1 MHSVNKACQ
10 HFQAPTESD
19 LRAIKRILRYL
30 KGTIDY
36 GIRFL
41 KQSSLR
47 LIGFYDVDWAGCM
60 DTRRSTSGYCIFLG
74 ANFISW
80 SSKRQ
85 PTISRSSFEDE
96 YRSFASSVVEITWLT
111 FSSS

>member
-30 KGTIDY
+30 KGTIDNI
-36 GIRFL
+36 IRFL

-47 LIGFYDVDWAGCM
+47 LTGFCNADWEGCM
-60 DTRRSTSGYCIFLG
+60 NTGRSTYGYYIFMG
-74 ANFISW
+74 ANCIS
-80 SSKRQ
+80 
-85 PTISRSSFEDE
+85 
-96 YRSFASSVVEITWLT
+96 
-111 FSSS
+111 